1 MFNSMMPVIQERV
14 KVIVWGFQKLVL
26 YLPKL
31 MSFFSQIATF
41 LYQLYWE
48 ADLFDFYSFNDCLK
62 EEIWMIE
69 CWCTICHPPGPLLFG
84 ASLTNCFGNIEKSK
98 DQGVK

>member
-14 KVIVWGFQKLVL
+14 KVIVWGFQKRVL

-41 LYQLYWE
+41 LYQLY
-48 ADLFDFYSFNDCLK
+48 
-62 EEIWMIE
+62 
-69 CWCTICHPPGPLLFG
+69 
-84 ASLTNCFGNIEKSK
+84 
-98 DQGVK
+98 

>member
-14 KVIVWGFQKLVL
+14 KVIVWRFQKRVL

-41 LYQLYWE
+41 LYQLY
-48 ADLFDFYSFNDCLK
+48 
-62 EEIWMIE
+62 
-69 CWCTICHPPGPLLFG
+69 
-84 ASLTNCFGNIEKSK
+84 
-98 DQGVK
+98 